1 MLTAA
6 LLWQQQRV
14 AREVRGGDWRRCT
27 VQINYPMHSFAAP
40 DVRVE
45 RNNKRFSFIDRSIRL
60 PCNALFPTYLRV
72 LPPPPPHFPPQFGS
86 LVLQFSSST
95 INANRFHL
103 QTLFVQH
110 FRESFNKLCAW
121 HFPGNFSATT
131 NVPSCCSCCCCPC
144 WLCCCNRCSL
154 LALACWIFRIMYE
167 FDMDNMTV
175 ASAGHAPSSAA
186 RTWDYTKP
194 TP

>member
-1 MLTAA
+1 MTAA

-14 AREVRGGDWRRCT
+14 ARQVRGGDCRRCT

-45 RNNKRFSFIDRSIRL
+45 RNNKRLSFIDLSIRL

-72 LPPPPPHFPPQFGS
+72 YLPPPSICLACQFGS

-103 QTLFVQH
+103 QTLFVQR
-110 FRESFNKLCAW
+110 FRESFNKLWAW

-131 NVPSCCSCCCCPC
+131 NVFLVVVVVVAPAGSAVAIAVRF
-144 WLCCCNRCSL
+144 WLWL
-154 LALACWIFRIMYE
+154 LNI
-167 FDMDNMTV
+167 
-175 ASAGHAPSSAA
+175 
-186 RTWDYTKP
+186 
-194 TP
+194 

>member
-1 MLTAA
+1 MATTAGGQA
-6 LLWQQQRV
+6 SK
-14 AREVRGGDWRRCT
+14 RGGDWRRCT

-72 LPPPPPHFPPQFGS
+72 YPRTHSPPPQFGS

-131 NVPSCCSCCCCPC
+131 NVLLVVVVVVAPAGSAVAIAVRF
-144 WLCCCNRCSL
+144 WLWHAEYLEACMSL
-154 LALACWIFRIMYE
+154 TWI
-167 FDMDNMTV
+167 T
-175 ASAGHAPSSAA
+175 SL
-186 RTWDYTKP
+186 
-194 TP
+194 